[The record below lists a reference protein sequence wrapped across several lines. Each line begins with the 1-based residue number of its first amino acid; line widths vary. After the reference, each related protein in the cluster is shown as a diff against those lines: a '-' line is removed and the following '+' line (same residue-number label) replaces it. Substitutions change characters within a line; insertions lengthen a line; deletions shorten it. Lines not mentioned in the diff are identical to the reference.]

1 MVKRN
6 YELMFIVTP
15 ELDDEGTVDLLQRV
29 EDYLKEANGEIL
41 TRDDWGMRR
50 LAYPIQKQREGHYYL
65 LQFTADSSKVK
76 AFERR
81 ILLTNSILREIVI
94 QLDAAPGEEEGE
106 VL

>member
-15 ELDDEGTVDLLQRV
+15 ELDDEGNVALLQRV
-29 EDYLKEANGEIL
+29 QDYLEEAGGAIIK
-41 TRDDWGMRR
+41 RDDWGVRR
-50 LAYPIQKQREGHYYL
+50 LAYSIKKQREGHYYL

-94 QLDAAPGEEEGE
+94 QLDDVPSGEQGE
-106 VL
+106 AL